1 MLKKQI
7 IFNKKFVFLK
17 KNIYLCTIKEYIMG
31 DVSNENTE
39 KLLKEIDNLSQRV
52 SFLETQV
59 FNLQDIN
66 RMLKETFVNYC
77 NFY

>member
-1 MLKKQI
+1 
-7 IFNKKFVFLK
+7 
-17 KNIYLCTIKEYIMG
+17 MG